1 MKGLNKFPFL
11 NRTGYCIYNI
21 YLFITCV
28 LSGSCMYDL
37 QFAWKCTV
45 TQQSILKW
53 DLGEL
58 LYTFPWDM
66 LFRKS
71 SISWP
76 QFWTLYSLLP
86 MPWPWSFS
94 ALQKYTNNCIAVRW
108 WLTADTANR
117 IRPWHFLAVH
127 LWNKVAGC
135 MDTQTSGCHQ
145 GVCWQAPSAD
155 KVSVLETKNLF
166 SVTKM
171 GDSSCKKEPGWFR
184 DVHLKWTKTQNRT
197 QRQRR

>member
-1 MKGLNKFPFL
+1 MKTLLLNSRFL
-11 NRTGYCIYNI
+11 NEIYE
-21 YLFITCV
+21 
-28 LSGSCMYDL
+28 
-37 QFAWKCTV
+37 
-45 TQQSILKW
+45 ILRYIIQK
-53 DLGEL
+53 
-58 LYTFPWDM
+58 
-66 LFRKS
+66 KQC
-71 SISWP
+71 SWP
-76 QFWTLYSLLP
+76 QFWPLYSLLP

-117 IRPWHFLAVH
+117 IRPWHILAVH

-166 SVTKM
+166 SVKKM

-197 QRQRR
+197 QRTKKIGQQLSSGKERQRLLIQESGTGESNQGQDW